1 MNETNQSEEKAKV
14 TSNPNDGYEVGKK
27 YPGYLVVKSTE
38 CMEFTKRQHKECK
51 NALVTVAQTS
61 DYTLQANDNC
71 IKLTITI
78 AKESG
83 SFGMLMR
90 KVDAAMMEVANRKL
104 LTL

>member
-1 MNETNQSEEKAKV
+1 MTTNKTKDEPSVKV
-14 TSNPNDGYEVGKK
+14 EVNDGYEVGKK
-27 YPGYLVVKSTE
+27 YPGYLVVKSSE

-78 AKESG
+78 AKETG
-83 SFGMLMR
+83 SFGLLMR